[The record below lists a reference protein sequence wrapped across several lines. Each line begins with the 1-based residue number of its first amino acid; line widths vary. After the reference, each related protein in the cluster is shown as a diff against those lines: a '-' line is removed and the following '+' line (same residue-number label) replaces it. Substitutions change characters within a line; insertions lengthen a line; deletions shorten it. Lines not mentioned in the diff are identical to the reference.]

1 MTLTKRDLCRD
12 VDEFFKA
19 WERCFFKGGK
29 DMEIYEK
36 VKKYL
41 FENIGHLT
49 SLGTPRFDVKNQTWK
64 VPVLCKT
71 DRGILIIGEFS
82 LDKVGNFKKI
92 PTKKE
97 MLKTVE
103 MEVSKLPYL
112 FYGTRKELEEKNIE
126 PVAIWS

>member
-1 MTLTKRDLCRD
+1 
-12 VDEFFKA
+12 
-19 WERCFFKGGK
+19 
-29 DMEIYEK
+29 MEIYEK

-49 SLGTPRFDVKNQTWK
+49 SPGTPRFDVKNQTWK

-92 PTKKE
+92 PTKEE

-126 PVAIWS
+126 PVAILS

>member
-1 MTLTKRDLCRD
+1 
-12 VDEFFKA
+12 
-19 WERCFFKGGK
+19 
-29 DMEIYEK
+29 MEIYEK

-49 SLGTPRFDVKNQTWK
+49 TPGTPRFDVKNEIWR

-82 LDKVGNFKKI
+82 LDNEGNFIKI
-92 PTKKE
+92 PTKQE

-103 MEVSKLPYL
+103 MEVSELPYL
-112 FYGTRKELEEKNIE
+112 FYGNKKELKDKNIK
-126 PVAIWS
+126 PVTIWG

>member
-1 MTLTKRDLCRD
+1 
-12 VDEFFKA
+12 
-19 WERCFFKGGK
+19 
-29 DMEIYEK
+29 MEIYEK

-41 FENIGHLT
+41 LGNIGHLT
-49 SLGTPRFDVKNQTWK
+49 SPGTPRFYVKNQTWK
-64 VPVLCKT
+64 VPVRCKT

-92 PTKKE
+92 PTKEE

-126 PVAIWS
+126 PVAIWR

>member
-1 MTLTKRDLCRD
+1 
-12 VDEFFKA
+12 
-19 WERCFFKGGK
+19 
-29 DMEIYEK
+29 MEIYEK

-49 SLGTPRFDVKNQTWK
+49 TPGTPRFDVKNEMWK

-82 LDKVGNFKKI
+82 LDKEGNFIKI
-92 PTKKE
+92 PTKEE

-103 MEVSKLPYL
+103 MEVSRLPYL
-112 FYGTRKELEEKNIE
+112 FYGNREELEGKNIE
-126 PVAIWS
+126 LVTI